1 MGEIAMEDVPEKL
14 KSLTEQVARQR
25 GVTNPSVVVDQRT
38 EDKQTWVVQ
47 IWPKQG
53 RLVEITITVPPNLT
67 ETELR
72 DRIKES
78 FARWER
84 THGSPTDSS
93 TD

>member
-25 GVTNPSVVVDQRT
+25 GVTNPSVSVDQRT
-38 EDKQTWVVQ
+38 DDKQTWVVQ

-53 RLVEITITVPPNLT
+53 RLVEITITVPPNPT
-67 ETELR
+67 EEELR

-84 THGSPTDSS
+84 THGSPTDPS

>member
-1 MGEIAMEDVPEKL
+1 MEDLTEKL
-14 KSLTEQVARQR
+14 KSFTDQVARQR
-25 GVTNPSVVVDQRT
+25 GVTNSSVSVYQRT
-38 EDKQTWVVQ
+38 DDKQTWVIQ
-47 IWPKQG
+47 IWPKEG

-84 THGSPTDSS
+84 THGPPHRP
-93 TD
+93 

>member
-1 MGEIAMEDVPEKL
+1 MEKL
-14 KSLTEQVARQR
+14 KSLTDQVARQH
-25 GVTNPSVVVDQRT
+25 GVTNPSVSVYQRT
-38 EDKQTWVVQ
+38 DDEQTWIAQ

-53 RLVEITITVPPNLT
+53 KLVEITITVPPNLT

-84 THGSPTDSS
+84 THGSPIDSRS
-93 TD
+93 D